1 MIIIAGY
8 SSKENT
14 FRCIALHGLDVHAL
28 GSCVTDRKA
37 SEYATHFALEK
48 VAIEG

>member
-14 FRCIALHGLDVHAL
+14 FRCTVWMCTRSDFDL
-28 GSCVTDRKA
+28 C
-37 SEYATHFALEK
+37 
-48 VAIEG
+48 